1 MKEIESKADIELLVN
16 TFYDK
21 VLKDDILSPFF
32 KKLNFSHHLPNMYH
46 FWNFV
51 LLDEPGYT
59 TNVTEK
65 HMNMKLNKQLFDQW
79 VSLFHSTVDELF
91 SGEKADLAK
100 QRAAVMGWTM
110 GSKFPG

>member
-1 MKEIESKADIELLVN
+1 MDIQSKSDVELLVN

-21 VLKDDILSPFF
+21 VLQDELLSPFF
-32 KKLNFSHHLPNMYH
+32 RNLNFDHHLPNMYH

-65 HMNMKLNKQLFDQW
+65 HMKMPLNKELFDLW
-79 VSLFHSTVDELF
+79 VKLFSETVDSLF

-100 QRAAVMGWTM
+100 QRAVVMGWTM
-110 GSKFPG
+110 GSKFES